1 MSAEATETT
10 APALPVRV
18 FNLLLRPHLEWD
30 RIAGEQATPRGLYFG
45 YLLPL
50 ALLAGVCGFVGVSV
64 FGASAHGV
72 SVRVPMFLGAI
83 GAALNVVLTLLGVF
97 VLGLIINR
105 LAPLLRSTPDQIQA
119 HKLAV
124 YSATPLFI
132 AGMFTIHPALAW
144 LSLVWLYALV
154 LLFMGLPRVMKT
166 PEDREIGFFLG
177 MVAISIVVFLAVGGL
192 RNAAQQQIGNV
203 ANALIVQQE
212 APEASTMPTSA
223 RVSLPGG
230 LSVDAAAFERVARA
244 QDARGVLA
252 ADPERLQAQLPT
264 LLPGGFALE
273 SREGEVGAGLSQ
285 ASGLYRN
292 GDARMTIT
300 LAHMPSMAAL
310 AATAQASSA
319 HANASYSRATT
330 IDGRIF
336 IEELGEGGASA
347 RYAVV
352 GRGVTLSASGE
363 GVTIDQARAAVET
376 ISIQR
381 LENEFR
387 S

>member
-1 MSAEATETT
+1 MSAEAIETT
-10 APALPVRV
+10 APATPVRV
-18 FNLLLRPHLEWD
+18 FNLLLRPATEWD
-30 RIAGEQATPRGLYFG
+30 RIAGEQAATRGLYFG
-45 YLLPL
+45 YALPL
-50 ALLAGVCGFVGVSV
+50 ALLAGVCGFIGVSV
-64 FGASAHGV
+64 FGASAHGL
-72 SVRVPMFLGAI
+72 SVRVPMFLGAT

-97 VLGLIINR
+97 ALGLIINR

-144 LSLVWLYALV
+144 LSLMWLYALV
-154 LLFMGLPRVMKT
+154 LVFMGLPRVMRT
-166 PEDREIGFFLG
+166 PEEREIGFFLAI
-177 MVAISIVVFLAVGGL
+177 VAIAIVVFLAAGGL
-192 RNAAQQQIGNV
+192 RNAAQQQIGNF
-203 ANALIVQQE
+203 ANALTVQSAAE
-212 APEASTMPTSA
+212 TPAATSA

-230 LSVDAAAFERVARA
+230 VSVEAAAFERVARA

-273 SREGEVGAGLSQ
+273 SRESDAAAGLSQ
-285 ASGLYRN
+285 ARGLYRN

-310 AATAQASSA
+310 AATAQGAPTNASSA
-319 HANASYSRATT
+319 RATT

-336 IEELGEGGASA
+336 LEDVGDDGALA
-347 RYAVV
+347 HYAVV
-352 GRGVTLSASGE
+352 GRGVLLSARGE

-387 S
+387 G